1 VKRSTGR
8 AMLAALAATLLAA
21 CASLSPQAPT
31 LVDAGR
37 AGGTVHLYKGD
48 TLVVSL
54 ASSATEGARWQ
65 PVLAPDVVLQWIGMA
80 DLLPPQVAPGT
91 VGSPNDTV
99 YRFRA
104 NEAGTTTLAF
114 AYRRADDR
122 TAVPERTLRYEVA
135 VLPRP
140 GDYAEAWAKSR

>member
-1 VKRSTGR
+1 MKRGSGR
-8 AMLAALAATLLAA
+8 AVLVALTAALLGA
-21 CASLSPQAPT
+21 CASHLPQAPT
-31 LVDAGR
+31 LVDASR
-37 AGGTVHLYKGD
+37 AGGSVRLYKGD

-54 ASSATEGARWQ
+54 APNATEGARWQ
-65 PVLAPDVVLQWIGMA
+65 AVLAPDVVLQQVGMA
-80 DLLPPQVAPGT
+80 DLLPPQVATGT

-122 TAVPERTLRYEVA
+122 NAVPERTLRYEVA